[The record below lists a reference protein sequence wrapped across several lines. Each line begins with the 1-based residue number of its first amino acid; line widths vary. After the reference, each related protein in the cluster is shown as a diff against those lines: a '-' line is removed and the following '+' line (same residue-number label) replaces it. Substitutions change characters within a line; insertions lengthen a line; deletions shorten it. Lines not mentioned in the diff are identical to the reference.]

1 MYFCVHF
8 YEMIQRIQ
16 SVYLIIAI
24 LLSWLVAFLAPFWVD
39 QNSEVIYLTSLFKN
53 ENLVFLSVP
62 LLIIGSGIMSF
73 ASLLLYKNRTR
84 QIIGNRL
91 NIVINF
97 LLLGI
102 IVYHLLSLPGE
113 TVVSEK
119 GIGVFIPLLVIVL
132 LVLSNKAIIKDEKL
146 VKSVDRLR

>member
-1 MYFCVHF
+1 MYFCASF
-8 YEMIQRIQ
+8 LEMLQRIQ
-16 SVYLIIAI
+16 SVYIFIAI
-24 LLSWLVAFLAPFWVD
+24 LLAWLVSFLVPFWID
-39 QNSEVIYLTSLFKN
+39 QNSDVIYLNSLF
-53 ENLVFLSVP
+53 ENDELLYVSIPFLF
-62 LLIIGSGIMSF
+62 IGSGIISF
-73 ASLLLYKNRTR
+73 TSLISFKNRTR
-84 QIIGNRL
+84 QIISNRV

-119 GIGVFIPLLVIVL
+119 GIGVFIPLVLIVF
-132 LVLSNKAIIKDEKL
+132 LVLSNKAIIKDDKL

>member
-1 MYFCVHF
+1 ML
-8 YEMIQRIQ
+8 QRIQ
-16 SVYLIIAI
+16 SVYIFIAI
-24 LLSWLVAFLAPFWVD
+24 LLALLVAFLVPFWID
-39 QNSEVIYLTSLFKN
+39 QNSDVIYLPSLFKN
-53 ENLVFLSVP
+53 EELLYLIVP
-62 LLIIGSGIMSF
+62 ILFIGSGIISLV
-73 ASLLLYKNRTR
+73 SLLSFKNRTR
-84 QIIGNRL
+84 QIISNRF

-119 GIGVFIPLLVIVL
+119 GIGVFIPLLVIVF
-132 LVLSNKAIIKDEKL
+132 LVLSNKAIIKDDKL

>member
-1 MYFCVHF
+1 MYFCRSF
-8 YEMIQRIQ
+8 LEMLQRIQ
-16 SVYLIIAI
+16 SVYIFIAI
-24 LLSWLVAFLAPFWVD
+24 LLALLVAFLVPFWID
-39 QNSEVIYLTSLFKN
+39 QNSDVIYLPSLFKN
-53 ENLVFLSVP
+53 EELLYLIVP
-62 LLIIGSGIMSF
+62 ILFIGSGIISLV
-73 ASLLLYKNRTR
+73 SLLSFKNRTR
-84 QIIGNRL
+84 QIISNRF

-119 GIGVFIPLLVIVL
+119 GIGVFIPLLVIVF
-132 LVLSNKAIIKDEKL
+132 LVLSNKAIIKDDKL

>member
-16 SVYLIIAI
+16 SIYLIIAI
-24 LLSWLVAFLAPFWVD
+24 LISWLVAFLIPFWVN
-39 QNSEVIYLTSLFKN
+39 QNGEVIYLTSLFKN

-62 LLIIGSGIMSF
+62 LLFIVSGIMSF
-73 ASLLLYKNRTR
+73 ASLLIYKNRTR